1 MTKCTQNNV
10 PTAAGIMTAANTEN
24 SKTNAEA
31 CFRASAFLR
40 NKNQVRDYFSGF
52 STAILPERITIC
64 TS

>member
-1 MTKCTQNNV
+1 MTKCTQQNNV

-40 NKNQVRDYFSGF
+40 KKSGPDYFSGF